1 MENTIE
7 KAKKIRLAIF
17 DVDGVLTTGD
27 LLYGQNGNEFKV
39 FNVHDGFGLK
49 MLQKSG
55 VQVGII
61 TAKKSEIV
69 TQRAKDLEIKHVY
82 QGQENKIPAFE
93 DLKKKLQLSD
103 EEIAYVGDDFPD
115 LPLIRRAGLG
125 VTVASAPA
133 IIQQY
138 AAWITKA
145 KGGKGAAR
153 EVCDLIMEAQG
164 SYQTMVKPYIED
176 R

>member
-1 MENTIE
+1 MDTIE
-7 KAKKIRLAIF
+7 KAKKIRLVIF
-17 DVDGVLTTGD
+17 DVDGVLTNGA
-27 LLYGQNGNEFKV
+27 LIYGQNGSEYKEFH
-39 FNVHDGFGLK
+39 VHDGFGLR

-55 VQVGII
+55 VQIAII
-61 TAKKSEIV
+61 TAKNSEIV
-69 TQRAKDLEIKHVY
+69 AQRAKDLKIQHVY

-93 DLKKKLQLSD
+93 DLKTKLQLSD
-103 EEIAYVGDDFPD
+103 EEIAYVGDDLPD
-115 LPLIRRAGLG
+115 LPLIRRVGLG
-125 VTVASAPA
+125 VTVANAPA
-133 IIQQY
+133 IMQQY

-164 SYQTMVKPYIED
+164 SYQAMVKSYIEG